1 MVEWFISKH
10 VILRTL
16 RWTTL
21 MWTKWG
27 WYDGDNGWL
36 ARGYHILASYLGLVI
51 MVAAGGYHTLGLTSG
66 RDRYQITEKA
76 KAMVDYSSFFFKH
89 FTFLSW
95 ENELFIFPCKKNL
108 YRAKLN
114 FKSTILSPWSPH
126 GSCRL
131 HWDAPAHQGA
141 WWSSLGTF
149 YWHFVMTLSTK
160 LRSVSMFLAQAWQ
173 YSVTSSCKQTTDV
186 KAVLVLIFSK

>member
-1 MVEWFISKH
+1 MAKLNSGIFWEDKIPGSYWKVKAQVILWFLCIKQNSYIKFFDPIKIFKIYTQKVLLWSLVPFWNIPGFFKGFEFLIWEVLKRKGPHRMVEWFISKH

-95 ENELFIFPCKKNL
+95 ENELFIFPCKKN
-108 YRAKLN
+108 
-114 FKSTILSPWSPH
+114 
-126 GSCRL
+126 
-131 HWDAPAHQGA
+131 
-141 WWSSLGTF
+141 
-149 YWHFVMTLSTK
+149 
-160 LRSVSMFLAQAWQ
+160 
-173 YSVTSSCKQTTDV
+173 
-186 KAVLVLIFSK
+186 

>member
-51 MVAAGGYHTLGLTSG
+51 MVAAGGYHMLGLTSG

-131 HWDAPAHQGA
+131 HCTMCWK
-141 WWSSLGTF
+141 WSKNTQYTLLLSAL
-149 YWHFVMTLSTK
+149 YW
-160 LRSVSMFLAQAWQ
+160 A
-173 YSVTSSCKQTTDV
+173 
-186 KAVLVLIFSK
+186 I